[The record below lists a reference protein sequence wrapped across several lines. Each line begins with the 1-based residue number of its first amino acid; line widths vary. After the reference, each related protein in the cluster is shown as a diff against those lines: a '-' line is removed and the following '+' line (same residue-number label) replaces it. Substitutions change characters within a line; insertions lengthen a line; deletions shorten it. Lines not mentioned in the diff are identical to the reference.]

1 MDGEADDE
9 EDDDEMEV
17 GEVWFFFLGVRLR
30 LEGRKE
36 NSSTAFI

>member
-17 GEVWFFFLGVRLR
+17 GEVWFFGGVRLR